1 MDTVMKTRMSVWNED
16 VVPVMQGPNGDYY
29 VFARQIWA
37 SLGLKTRFTD
47 WFRRYRDFCMLIEGE
62 DYCPVATPEEDYS
75 KMSNEA
81 IEMSHSDKE
90 EPARSY
96 RKEYLLTLEAA
107 KEIALVQRTEKAH
120 VVRRKLL
127 ELERQVREERGLT
140 LGDGTGWLS
149 RSGGGGTP
157 SAGDDAAGGLPALP
171 LAPESFAKKAGDLLD
186 AMDRMDARM
195 GAIAGDVAFG
205 RAVADAPDLISATQ
219 IAKEYG
225 LSAITFNALLSE
237 LKVQYK
243 KGSQW
248 LLYARY
254 EGKGYTRTVYTTI
267 VHRTGE
273 KSIALTTKW
282 TPKGRKFLYDL
293 LASRGIVPGGTLT
306 EKLKWADPYRTEGA
320 EYEDA

>member
-62 DYCPVATPEEDYS
+62 DYCPVAAPEEDYS

-149 RSGGGGTP
+149 RSGGGEPHRPGMTLPGAFPPCPWLPSPLRKRLGTSWTPWTGWTPAWEP
-157 SAGDDAAGGLPALP
+157 SPGMWP
-171 LAPESFAKKAGDLLD
+171 LA
-186 AMDRMDARM
+186 
-195 GAIAGDVAFG
+195 G
-205 RAVADAPDLISATQ
+205 R
-219 IAKEYG
+219 
-225 LSAITFNALLSE
+225 
-237 LKVQYK
+237 
-243 KGSQW
+243 W
-248 LLYARY
+248 LMP
-254 EGKGYTRTVYTTI
+254 RT
-267 VHRTGE
+267 
-273 KSIALTTKW
+273 
-282 TPKGRKFLYDL
+282 
-293 LASRGIVPGGTLT
+293 
-306 EKLKWADPYRTEGA
+306 
-320 EYEDA
+320 